1 MHLKHL
7 FIVNPKA
14 GKGIGAIM
22 ARRIKELFKNIQ
34 EKYPETRY
42 EIVMTEHRGHATE
55 IARDYSTR
63 GTWRIYA
70 VGGDGTIN
78 EVLNGMADSDS
89 SLGCVPA
96 GTGNDFIKYLAG
108 DYERMDILKE
118 TILGEEELIDVGMV
132 NEQYF
137 LNVASV
143 GFDAK
148 VNYKTE
154 LYKGKPLITPLFAYL
169 AGIVGNITDLRPTRV
184 NIKQKNENRI
194 ADVFLLAVCNGQT
207 YGGGYH
213 IAPMAQINDGF
224 FDVIEVEPLGLSKL
238 VRYLP
243 KLRKGTHIG
252 LPEIHHYQTDR
263 IQLTSDEEFIVNLD
277 GETIFSKDVDFR
289 LRAKKIRMVFPR
301 RIIQKIELEDELE
314 N

>member
-1 MHLKHL
+1 MQLKHL

-14 GKGIGAIM
+14 GKGYGAIM

-34 EKYPETRY
+34 EKYPETHY
-42 EIVMTEHRGHATE
+42 EIVMTEYRGHATE

-89 SLGCVPA
+89 SIGCVPA

-118 TILGEEELIDVGMV
+118 TILGEEELVDVGMA

-148 VNYKTE
+148 VNYKAE

-169 AGIVGNITDLRPTRV
+169 GGIIGNITHLNPTRL
-184 NIKQKNENRI
+184 NIKQKNEKRT

-224 FDVIEVEPLGLSKL
+224 FEVIEVEPLGLSKIIH
-238 VRYLP
+238 YLP
-243 KLRKGTHIG
+243 KLRKGNHIG

-301 RIIQKIELEDELE
+301 RIIQKIESEEEPE

>member
-1 MHLKHL
+1 
-7 FIVNPKA
+7 
-14 GKGIGAIM
+14 
-22 ARRIKELFKNIQ
+22 
-34 EKYPETRY
+34 
-42 EIVMTEHRGHATE
+42 
-55 IARDYSTR
+55 
-63 GTWRIYA
+63 
-70 VGGDGTIN
+70 
-78 EVLNGMADSDS
+78 
-89 SLGCVPA
+89 
-96 GTGNDFIKYLAG
+96 
-108 DYERMDILKE
+108 MDEMRNTAK
-118 TILGEEELIDVGMV
+118 TPEEELIDVGMV

-169 AGIVGNITDLRPTRV
+169 AGIVGNIADLRPTRV

-277 GETIFSKDVDFR
+277 GETIFSKDVDFK